1 MSANYLF
8 KGIKNN
14 TIPMIVKSGHV
25 GTAIPGEWIIYPG
38 RATAG
43 WAEHAKPSLLD
54 RRPVGAES
62 SLLDRHPA
70 AIKQRI
76 SNIEVEYRSRISK
89 SNIEVRS
96 RFDPHFKIPLAP
108 PFSKGEDGQLII

>member
-1 MSANYLF
+1 VLLLVFFIKIFFSRPDIPMSANYLF

-54 RRPVGAES
+54 RHPVGAES
-62 SLLDRHPA
+62 SLLDRRPA

-76 SNIEVEYRSRISK
+76 SNIEVEYRMSK
-89 SNIEVRS
+89 
-96 RFDPHFKIPLAP
+96 
-108 PFSKGEDGQLII
+108 